1 MKGRFPKEAAF
12 SLLWGKRDM
21 ELDNE
26 TGLLIIDMQKAIDEP
41 IWDGKNNPA
50 YETRI
55 LDLLTLWRARQWPIF
70 HIKHNEANPAS
81 TFHTYAPTNAFKPE
95 TAPLP
100 GEIIIEKEVNCAF
113 IGTGLG
119 SMLRMEG
126 CKKLLVCGVVT
137 HNSVDAT
144 VRHAGCLGFETY
156 LVADACTA
164 VPVVDRT
171 GKEWAAE
178 DVHQLYLSVLDGEY
192 CTVVNMQ
199 DVFTAI

>member
-1 MKGRFPKEAAF
+1 MKGRFPEEAAF
-12 SLLWGKRDM
+12 SLLWGKHDM

-41 IWDGKNNPA
+41 VWDGKNNPA

-55 LDLLTLWRARQWPIF
+55 LDLLTLWRARQWPVF

-81 TFHTYAPTNAFKPE
+81 TFHTHAPTNAFKPE

-164 VPVVDRT
+164 VPVTDRT
-171 GKEWAAE
+171 GKKWSGEE
-178 DVHQLYLSVLDGEY
+178 VHQLYLSVLDGEY